1 MKDKNAVTVKPKKK
15 KFVLPVILLAVA
27 VAAVLIARSVYK
39 KPDQAATETTAVE
52 IQPVQK
58 RDLSDTISL
67 KGTIAGASRTN
78 VTSRAVSEITAL
90 NVQLGD
96 IVKEGDLLCTLD
108 PASIREKISA
118 IEKNISNTRTAK
130 SISSRQAS
138 EAVRRAKEDQERELA
153 VAQQEITYAEEACAG
168 TQMMFDKE
176 EVDFQTLVA
185 AQRAVGTAKQ
195 NYNNILISTNRA
207 ISDAQL
213 ALQQESY
220 SESDT
225 VSKDELNDL
234 RKQLTDC
241 EVKAPC
247 GGVVTAVNV
256 SVGDVNAEKVTIL
269 TIEDTSELK
278 LVTTVSEADI
288 LKLREG
294 MKAVVTADA
303 TGEEEISGKV
313 SRVVR
318 VKNQGTGDQQGASGG
333 GYSVEVSI
341 GSSSLLVGME
351 ARVKI
356 MIKEKGRVLAVP
368 YDLVMY
374 DENGGAY
381 VLVAEPKEDGS
392 AVVVRKNIEPGEEVD
407 YYMEVTGGDLKE
419 GDQMIYDYT
428 RTITEGQTLTAE
440 QMTISGNAED
450 AGGADGG
457 SDETSGSMGAEAE

>member
-185 AQRAVGTAKQ
+185 AQRAVETAKQ

-234 RKQLTDC
+234 Q
-241 EVKAPC
+241 
-247 GGVVTAVNV
+247 
-256 SVGDVNAEKVTIL
+256 
-269 TIEDTSELK
+269 
-278 LVTTVSEADI
+278 
-288 LKLREG
+288 
-294 MKAVVTADA
+294 TADRLR
-303 TGEEEISGKV
+303 G
-313 SRVVR
+313 
-318 VKNQGTGDQQGASGG
+318 QGA
-333 GYSVEVSI
+333 
-341 GSSSLLVGME
+341 
-351 ARVKI
+351 
-356 MIKEKGRVLAVP
+356 
-368 YDLVMY
+368 
-374 DENGGAY
+374 
-381 VLVAEPKEDGS
+381 
-392 AVVVRKNIEPGEEVD
+392 VR
-407 YYMEVTGGDLKE
+407 
-419 GDQMIYDYT
+419 
-428 RTITEGQTLTAE
+428 RCR
-440 QMTISGNAED
+440 
-450 AGGADGG
+450 DGG
-457 SDETSGSMGAEAE
+457 QCVCRRCECGESDDFDNRGYE